1 VDKRRATQKGRP
13 HKDSRRVAV
22 EATCRGC
29 LAEKSVEAAP
39 RLSFVEATLQGCL
52 RGQGAARLNEEHEGA
67 KHTMANTKKV

>member
-1 VDKRRATQKGRP
+1 M
-13 HKDSRRVAV
+13 